1 MAAAVVF
8 ARQSCSITDK
18 SGLKVRLVEGDAWAG
33 DDPLVKSRPDLFSV
47 LPPVVRRSGPA
58 VRDVEVP
65 VETASAE
72 PGVKRA
78 VKRAGS
84 K

>member
-8 ARQSCSITDK
+8 ARQSCSVTDA
-18 SGLKVRLVEGDAWAG
+18 SGLKVRLVEGEVWAA
-33 DDPLVKSRPDLFSV
+33 DDPLVRARPDFFSV
-47 LPPVVRRSGPA
+47 LPPTVRRSGPA
-58 VRDVEVP
+58 VREVEAPVEV
-65 VETASAE
+65 ASAE

-78 VKRAGS
+78 VKRASS